1 MTLTNDQLN
10 EFSNLAWDIGGEVYE
25 NYSGRGM
32 FGKTCMGITVENL
45 EKALFKLGRESGN
58 YEFSKELYRFEIDNL
73 GRSFIIY
80 FPKIQ
85 KEVDGE

>member
-1 MTLTNDQLN
+1 MTLTPNQFD

-32 FGKTCMGITVENL
+32 YGKTCMGITVDHL
-45 EKALFKLGRESGN
+45 CKALFNLGRESEN
-58 YEFSKELYRFEIDNL
+58 YDFAKELERLEVDNL
-73 GRSFIIY
+73 GRSYIIY
-80 FPKIQ
+80 FPRIQ